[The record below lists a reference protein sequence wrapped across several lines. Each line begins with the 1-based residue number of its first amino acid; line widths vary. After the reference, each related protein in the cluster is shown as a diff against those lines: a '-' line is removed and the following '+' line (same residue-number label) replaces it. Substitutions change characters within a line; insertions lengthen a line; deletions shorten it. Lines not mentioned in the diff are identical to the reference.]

1 MAKILV
7 VDDEQVL
14 VKGIKFNLEHEGYQV
29 EAGYDGEQAVE
40 LAREGGFDLIILDL
54 MMPKID
60 GYDLLEYIRPTGTP
74 SIFVTAKDAVSERVR
89 GLHSG
94 ADDYIVKPFAPAELT
109 ARVEAVLRRTGR
121 ATVQYSLWGFTVDTA
136 ACRVTRAGQEIKLTR
151 KEYELLLLLLR
162 VYPKKE
168 LQDSTPTQLNEKLD
182 ALWDDVLAL
191 QNDDPVTVS
200 GKPAEPAPQQNGLL
214 SRLLPGIR
222 PAGPNH
228 LKVAFVHERTPE
240 ISAWTSQHEFGRTQL
255 DAVFPG

>member
-1 MAKILV
+1 MLPILI
-7 VDDEQVL
+7 VDDEPAIAALINRVL
-14 VKGIKFNLEHEGYQV
+14 TA
-29 EAGYDGEQAVE
+29 AGYTCQAVTSSE
-40 LAREGGFDLIILDL
+40 KAADLIQQNRYDLVLLDV

-121 ATVQYSLWGFTVDTA
+121 ATVQYSLWGCTVDTA

-162 VYPKKE
+162 GRGTALYRDYLYETLWGDDMSLDTRTLDTHITRLRK
-168 LQDSTPTQLNEKLD
+168 KLD
-182 ALWDDVLAL
+182 LGDKL
-191 QNDDPVTVS
+191 
-200 GKPAEPAPQQNGLL
+200 
-214 SRLLPGIR
+214 
-222 PAGPNH
+222 H
-228 LKVAFVHERTPE
+228 
-240 ISAWTSQHEFGRTQL
+240 
-255 DAVFPG
+255 AVRQVGYMLEKE

>member
-1 MAKILV
+1 MLPILI
-7 VDDEQVL
+7 VDDEPAIAALISRVL
-14 VKGIKFNLEHEGYQV
+14 TA
-29 EAGYDGEQAVE
+29 AGYTCQAVTSSE
-40 LAREGGFDLIILDL
+40 KAADLIEQNRYDLVLLDV

-121 ATVQYSLWGFTVDTA
+121 ATVQYSLWGCTVDTA

-162 VYPKKE
+162 GRGTAMYRDYLYETLWGDDMSLDTRTLDTHITRLRK
-168 LQDSTPTQLNEKLD
+168 KLD
-182 ALWDDVLAL
+182 LGDKL
-191 QNDDPVTVS
+191 
-200 GKPAEPAPQQNGLL
+200 
-214 SRLLPGIR
+214 
-222 PAGPNH
+222 H
-228 LKVAFVHERTPE
+228 
-240 ISAWTSQHEFGRTQL
+240 
-255 DAVFPG
+255 AVRQVGYMLEKE

>member
-1 MAKILV
+1 MLPILI
-7 VDDEQVL
+7 VDDEPAIAALISRVL
-14 VKGIKFNLEHEGYQV
+14 TA
-29 EAGYDGEQAVE
+29 AGYTCQAVTSSE
-40 LAREGGFDLIILDL
+40 KAADLIQQNRYDLVLLDV

-121 ATVQYSLWGFTVDTA
+121 ATVQYSLWDFTVDTA

-162 VYPKKE
+162 GRGTALYRDYLYETLWGDDMSLDTRTLDTHITRLRK
-168 LQDSTPTQLNEKLD
+168 KLD
-182 ALWDDVLAL
+182 LGDKL
-191 QNDDPVTVS
+191 
-200 GKPAEPAPQQNGLL
+200 
-214 SRLLPGIR
+214 
-222 PAGPNH
+222 H
-228 LKVAFVHERTPE
+228 
-240 ISAWTSQHEFGRTQL
+240 
-255 DAVFPG
+255 AVRQVGYMLEKE

>member
-1 MAKILV
+1 MLPILI
-7 VDDEQVL
+7 VDDEPAIAALISRVL
-14 VKGIKFNLEHEGYQV
+14 TA
-29 EAGYDGEQAVE
+29 AGYTCQAVTSSE
-40 LAREGGFDLIILDL
+40 KAADLIEQNRYDLVLLDV

-121 ATVQYSLWGFTVDTA
+121 ATVQYSLWGSTVDTA

-162 VYPKKE
+162 GRGTALYRDYLYETLWGDDMSLDTRTLDTHITRLRKKLE
-168 LQDSTPTQLNEKLD
+168 LGDKLHAVRQVGYMLEK
-182 ALWDDVLAL
+182 
-191 QNDDPVTVS
+191 
-200 GKPAEPAPQQNGLL
+200 E
-214 SRLLPGIR
+214 
-222 PAGPNH
+222 
-228 LKVAFVHERTPE
+228 
-240 ISAWTSQHEFGRTQL
+240 
-255 DAVFPG
+255 

>member
-1 MAKILV
+1 MLPILI
-7 VDDEQVL
+7 VDDEPAIAALISRVL
-14 VKGIKFNLEHEGYQV
+14 TA
-29 EAGYDGEQAVE
+29 AGYTCQAVTSSE
-40 LAREGGFDLIILDL
+40 KAADLIEQNRYDLVLLDV

-121 ATVQYSLWGFTVDTA
+121 TTVQYSLWGCTVDTA

-162 VYPKKE
+162 GRGTALYRDYLYETLWGDDMSLDTRTLDTHITRLRK
-168 LQDSTPTQLNEKLD
+168 KLD
-182 ALWDDVLAL
+182 LGDKL
-191 QNDDPVTVS
+191 
-200 GKPAEPAPQQNGLL
+200 
-214 SRLLPGIR
+214 
-222 PAGPNH
+222 H
-228 LKVAFVHERTPE
+228 
-240 ISAWTSQHEFGRTQL
+240 
-255 DAVFPG
+255 AVRQVGYMLEKE

>member
-1 MAKILV
+1 MLPILI
-7 VDDEQVL
+7 VDDEPAIAALISRVL
-14 VKGIKFNLEHEGYQV
+14 TA
-29 EAGYDGEQAVE
+29 AGYTCQAVTSSE
-40 LAREGGFDLIILDL
+40 KAADLIEQNRYDLVLLDV

-121 ATVQYSLWGFTVDTA
+121 ATVQYSLWGCTVDTA

-162 VYPKKE
+162 GRGTALYRDYLYETLWGDDMSLDTRTLDTHITRLRK
-168 LQDSTPTQLNEKLD
+168 KLD
-182 ALWDDVLAL
+182 L
-191 QNDDPVTVS
+191 S
-200 GKPAEPAPQQNGLL
+200 GKL
-214 SRLLPGIR
+214 
-222 PAGPNH
+222 H
-228 LKVAFVHERTPE
+228 
-240 ISAWTSQHEFGRTQL
+240 
-255 DAVFPG
+255 AVRQVGYMLEKE

>member
-1 MAKILV
+1 MLPILI
-7 VDDEQVL
+7 VDDEPAIAALISRVL
-14 VKGIKFNLEHEGYQV
+14 TA
-29 EAGYDGEQAVE
+29 AGYTCQAVTSSE
-40 LAREGGFDLIILDL
+40 KAADLIEQNRYDLVLLDV

-121 ATVQYSLWGFTVDTA
+121 ATVQYPLWGCTVDTA

-162 VYPKKE
+162 GRGTALYRDYLYETLWGDDMSLDTRTLDTHITRLRK
-168 LQDSTPTQLNEKLD
+168 KLD
-182 ALWDDVLAL
+182 LGDKL
-191 QNDDPVTVS
+191 
-200 GKPAEPAPQQNGLL
+200 
-214 SRLLPGIR
+214 
-222 PAGPNH
+222 H
-228 LKVAFVHERTPE
+228 
-240 ISAWTSQHEFGRTQL
+240 
-255 DAVFPG
+255 AVRQVGYMLEKE

>member
-1 MAKILV
+1 MLPILI
-7 VDDEQVL
+7 VDDEPAIAALISRVL
-14 VKGIKFNLEHEGYQV
+14 TA
-29 EAGYDGEQAVE
+29 AGYTCQAVTSSE
-40 LAREGGFDLIILDL
+40 KAADLIQQNRYDLVLLDV

-121 ATVQYSLWGFTVDTA
+121 ATVQYSLWGCTVDTA

-162 VYPKKE
+162 GRGTALYRDYLYETLWGDDMSLDTRTLDTHITRLRK
-168 LQDSTPTQLNEKLD
+168 KLD
-182 ALWDDVLAL
+182 LGDKL
-191 QNDDPVTVS
+191 
-200 GKPAEPAPQQNGLL
+200 
-214 SRLLPGIR
+214 
-222 PAGPNH
+222 H
-228 LKVAFVHERTPE
+228 
-240 ISAWTSQHEFGRTQL
+240 
-255 DAVFPG
+255 AVRQVGYMLEKE

>member
-1 MAKILV
+1 MLPILI
-7 VDDEQVL
+7 VDDEPAIAALISRVL
-14 VKGIKFNLEHEGYQV
+14 TA
-29 EAGYDGEQAVE
+29 AGYTCQAVTSSE
-40 LAREGGFDLIILDL
+40 KAADRIEQNRYDLVLLDV

-121 ATVQYSLWGFTVDTA
+121 ATVQYSLWGCTVDTA

-162 VYPKKE
+162 GRGTALYRDYLYE
-168 LQDSTPTQLNEKLD
+168 T
-182 ALWDDVLAL
+182 LWDDDMSLDTRTL
-191 QNDDPVTVS
+191 DTHIT
-200 GKPAEPAPQQNGLL
+200 
-214 SRLLPGIR
+214 RLR
-222 PAGPNH
+222 
-228 LKVAFVHERTPE
+228 KK
-240 ISAWTSQHEFGRTQL
+240 L
-255 DAVFPG
+255 DLGDKLHAVRQVGYMLEKE

>member
-1 MAKILV
+1 MLPILI
-7 VDDEQVL
+7 VDDEPAIAALISRVL
-14 VKGIKFNLEHEGYQV
+14 TA
-29 EAGYDGEQAVE
+29 AGYTCQAVTSSE
-40 LAREGGFDLIILDL
+40 KAADLIEQNRYDLVLLDV

-121 ATVQYSLWGFTVDTA
+121 ATVQYSLWDCTVDTA

-162 VYPKKE
+162 GRGTALYRDYLYETLWGDDMSLDTRTLDTHITRLRK
-168 LQDSTPTQLNEKLD
+168 KLD
-182 ALWDDVLAL
+182 LGDKL
-191 QNDDPVTVS
+191 
-200 GKPAEPAPQQNGLL
+200 
-214 SRLLPGIR
+214 
-222 PAGPNH
+222 H
-228 LKVAFVHERTPE
+228 
-240 ISAWTSQHEFGRTQL
+240 
-255 DAVFPG
+255 AVRQVGYMLEKE

>member
-1 MAKILV
+1 MLPILI
-7 VDDEQVL
+7 VDDEPAIAALISRVL
-14 VKGIKFNLEHEGYQV
+14 TA
-29 EAGYDGEQAVE
+29 AGYTCQAVTSSE
-40 LAREGGFDLIILDL
+40 KAADLIEQNRYDLVLLDV

-74 SIFVTAKDAVSERVR
+74 SIFVTAKNAVSERVR

-162 VYPKKE
+162 GRGTALYRDYLYETLWGDDMSLDTRTLDTHITRLRK
-168 LQDSTPTQLNEKLD
+168 KLD
-182 ALWDDVLAL
+182 LGDKL
-191 QNDDPVTVS
+191 
-200 GKPAEPAPQQNGLL
+200 
-214 SRLLPGIR
+214 
-222 PAGPNH
+222 H
-228 LKVAFVHERTPE
+228 
-240 ISAWTSQHEFGRTQL
+240 
-255 DAVFPG
+255 AVRQVGYMLEKE

>member
-1 MAKILV
+1 MLPILI
-7 VDDEQVL
+7 VDDEPAIAALISRVL
-14 VKGIKFNLEHEGYQV
+14 TA
-29 EAGYDGEQAVE
+29 AGYTCQAVTSSE
-40 LAREGGFDLIILDL
+40 KAADLIEQNRYDLVLLDV

-121 ATVQYSLWGFTVDTA
+121 TTVQSSLWGFTVDTA

-162 VYPKKE
+162 GRGTALYRDYLYETLWGDDMSLDTRTLDTHITRLRK
-168 LQDSTPTQLNEKLD
+168 KLD
-182 ALWDDVLAL
+182 LGDKL
-191 QNDDPVTVS
+191 
-200 GKPAEPAPQQNGLL
+200 
-214 SRLLPGIR
+214 
-222 PAGPNH
+222 H
-228 LKVAFVHERTPE
+228 
-240 ISAWTSQHEFGRTQL
+240 
-255 DAVFPG
+255 AVRQVGYMLEKE

>member
-1 MAKILV
+1 MI
-7 VDDEQVL
+7 VDDEPAIAALISRVL
-14 VKGIKFNLEHEGYQV
+14 TA
-29 EAGYDGEQAVE
+29 AGYTCQAVTSSE
-40 LAREGGFDLIILDL
+40 KAADLIQQNRYDLVLLDV

-121 ATVQYSLWGFTVDTA
+121 ATVLYSLWGCTVDTA

-162 VYPKKE
+162 GRGTALYRDYLYETLWGDDMSLDTRTLDTHITRLRK
-168 LQDSTPTQLNEKLD
+168 KLD
-182 ALWDDVLAL
+182 LGDKL
-191 QNDDPVTVS
+191 
-200 GKPAEPAPQQNGLL
+200 
-214 SRLLPGIR
+214 
-222 PAGPNH
+222 H
-228 LKVAFVHERTPE
+228 
-240 ISAWTSQHEFGRTQL
+240 
-255 DAVFPG
+255 AVRQVGYMLEKE

>member
-1 MAKILV
+1 MLPILI
-7 VDDEQVL
+7 VDDEPAIAALISRVL
-14 VKGIKFNLEHEGYQV
+14 TA
-29 EAGYDGEQAVE
+29 AGYTCQAVTSSE
-40 LAREGGFDLIILDL
+40 KAADLIEQNRYDLVPLDV

-121 ATVQYSLWGFTVDTA
+121 ATVQYSLWGCTVDTA

-162 VYPKKE
+162 GRGTALYRDYLYETLWGDDMSLDTRTLDTHITRLRK
-168 LQDSTPTQLNEKLD
+168 KLD
-182 ALWDDVLAL
+182 LGDKL
-191 QNDDPVTVS
+191 
-200 GKPAEPAPQQNGLL
+200 
-214 SRLLPGIR
+214 
-222 PAGPNH
+222 H
-228 LKVAFVHERTPE
+228 
-240 ISAWTSQHEFGRTQL
+240 
-255 DAVFPG
+255 AVRQVGYMLEKE

>member
-1 MAKILV
+1 MLPILI
-7 VDDEQVL
+7 VDDEPAIAALISRVL
-14 VKGIKFNLEHEGYQV
+14 TA
-29 EAGYDGEQAVE
+29 AGYTCQAVTSSE
-40 LAREGGFDLIILDL
+40 KAADLIQQNRYDLVLLDV

-121 ATVQYSLWGFTVDTA
+121 ATVQYSLWGCTVDTA

-162 VYPKKE
+162 GRGTALYRDYLYETLWGDDMSLDTRTLDTHITRLRK
-168 LQDSTPTQLNEKLD
+168 KLD
-182 ALWDDVLAL
+182 LGDKL
-191 QNDDPVTVS
+191 
-200 GKPAEPAPQQNGLL
+200 
-214 SRLLPGIR
+214 
-222 PAGPNH
+222 H
-228 LKVAFVHERTPE
+228 
-240 ISAWTSQHEFGRTQL
+240 
-255 DAVFPG
+255 AVRQVGYMLEKEK

>member
-1 MAKILV
+1 MLPILI
-7 VDDEQVL
+7 VDDEPAIAALISRVL
-14 VKGIKFNLEHEGYQV
+14 TA
-29 EAGYDGEQAVE
+29 AGYTCQAVTSSE
-40 LAREGGFDLIILDL
+40 KAADLIQQNRSDLVLLDV

-121 ATVQYSLWGFTVDTA
+121 ATVQYSLWGCTVDTA

-162 VYPKKE
+162 GRGTALYRDYLYETLWGDDMSLDTRTLDTHITRLRK
-168 LQDSTPTQLNEKLD
+168 KLD
-182 ALWDDVLAL
+182 LGDKL
-191 QNDDPVTVS
+191 
-200 GKPAEPAPQQNGLL
+200 
-214 SRLLPGIR
+214 
-222 PAGPNH
+222 H
-228 LKVAFVHERTPE
+228 
-240 ISAWTSQHEFGRTQL
+240 
-255 DAVFPG
+255 AVRQVGYMLEKE

>member
-1 MAKILV
+1 MLPILI
-7 VDDEQVL
+7 VDDEPAIAALISRVL
-14 VKGIKFNLEHEGYQV
+14 TA
-29 EAGYDGEQAVE
+29 AGYTCQAVTSSE
-40 LAREGGFDLIILDL
+40 KAADLIEQNRYDLVLLDV

-121 ATVQYSLWGFTVDTA
+121 ATVQYPLWGCTVDTA

-162 VYPKKE
+162 GRGMALYRDYLYETLWGDDMSLDTRTLDTHITRLRK
-168 LQDSTPTQLNEKLD
+168 KLD
-182 ALWDDVLAL
+182 LGDKL
-191 QNDDPVTVS
+191 
-200 GKPAEPAPQQNGLL
+200 
-214 SRLLPGIR
+214 
-222 PAGPNH
+222 H
-228 LKVAFVHERTPE
+228 
-240 ISAWTSQHEFGRTQL
+240 
-255 DAVFPG
+255 AVRQVGYMLEKE